1 MIDFYTV
8 IIRKSAKYWVA
19 LCLENGLVG
28 QGNTPEQSIDKL
40 KQAIESFSE
49 VYESESNIYL
59 NPLAINELHEFL
71 TLEDAEASDTY
82 ELRKVALLIYG
93 MNDST

>member
-1 MIDFYTV
+1 MLDFYSAIV
-8 IIRKSAKYWVA
+8 RKSADYWVA

-40 KQAIESFSE
+40 KQAIESFWE

-59 NPLAINELHEFL
+59 SPLAIHELHEFL

-82 ELRKVALLIYG
+82 ELRKVYA
-93 MNDST
+93 

>member
-1 MIDFYTV
+1 MDFYTV

-49 VYESESNIYL
+49 LNIYL

-82 ELRKVALLIYG
+82 ELRKVYA
-93 MNDST
+93 

>member
-8 IIRKSAKYWVA
+8 ILRRSADYWVS

-28 QGNTPEQSIDKL
+28 QGNNPEQSIDKL

-49 VYESESNIYL
+49 VYESESDVYL
-59 NPLAINELHEFL
+59 SPLSINDLHEFL
-71 TLEDAEASDTY
+71 TLEDAEDSDTY
-82 ELRKVALLIYG
+82 ELRKVYA
-93 MNDST
+93 

>member
-8 IIRKSAKYWVA
+8 IVLESAKYCVA

-40 KQAIESFSE
+40 KSAIESFSE
-49 VYESESNIYL
+49 VYEAESNIYL
-59 NPLAINELHEFL
+59 SPLAINELHEFL
-71 TLEDAEASDTY
+71 TLEDAEVSDSY
-82 ELRKVALLIYG
+82 ELRKVYA
-93 MNDST
+93 

>member
-8 IIRKSAKYWVA
+8 IVRKSAKYWVA

-28 QGNTPEQSIDKL
+28 QGNTAEISIDQL
-40 KQAIESFSE
+40 KQAIESFSQ
-49 VYESESNIYL
+49 VYETESDIYL
-59 NPLAINELHEFL
+59 SPLAINELHEFL

-82 ELRKVALLIYG
+82 ELRKVYA
-93 MNDST
+93 

>member
-8 IIRKSAKYWVA
+8 IIRKSAKYWVS

-49 VYESESNIYL
+49 VYESDSDVYL
-59 NPLAINELHEFL
+59 SPLSINELHDFL
-71 TLEDAEASDTY
+71 TLEDAEDSDTY
-82 ELRKVALLIYG
+82 ELRKVYA
-93 MNDST
+93 

>member
-1 MIDFYTV
+1 MDFYTV
-8 IIRKSAKYWVA
+8 IIRKSAKYWVS

-49 VYESESNIYL
+49 VYESDSDVYL
-59 NPLAINELHEFL
+59 SPLSINELHDFL
-71 TLEDAEASDTY
+71 TLEDAEDSDTY
-82 ELRKVALLIYG
+82 ELRKVYA
-93 MNDST
+93 

>member
-1 MIDFYTV
+1 MINFYTI
-8 IIRKSAKYWVA
+8 IIRNSANNWVA

-49 VYESESNIYL
+49 VYEAESDIYVS
-59 NPLAINELHEFL
+59 PLAINELHEFL

-82 ELRKVALLIYG
+82 ELRKVYA
-93 MNDST
+93 

>member
-8 IIRKSAKYWVA
+8 IIRKSADYWVS

-49 VYESESNIYL
+49 VYESESDVYL
-59 NPLAINELHEFL
+59 SPISINELHEFL
-71 TLEDAEASDTY
+71 TLEDAAASDIY
-82 ELRKVALLIYG
+82 ELRKVY
-93 MNDST
+93 T

>member
-1 MIDFYTV
+1 MINFYTV
-8 IIRKSAKYWVA
+8 VIRKSSDYWVS

-28 QGNTPEQSIDKL
+28 QGNTREQSIDKL

-49 VYESESNIYL
+49 VYQSESNVYL
-59 NPLAINELHEFL
+59 SPLSINELHEFM

-82 ELRKVALLIYG
+82 ELRKVYA
-93 MNDST
+93 

>member
-1 MIDFYTV
+1 MRDFYTV
-8 IIRKSAKYWVA
+8 VIRKSAEYWVA

-40 KQAIESFSE
+40 KQAIESFSQI
-49 VYESESNIYL
+49 YEAESDIYL
-59 NPLAINELHEFL
+59 SPLAINELHEFL

-82 ELRKVALLIYG
+82 ELRKVYA
-93 MNDST
+93 

>member
-1 MIDFYTV
+1 MIDFYSV
-8 IIRKSAKYWVA
+8 IIRKSADYWVA

-28 QGNTPEQSIDKL
+28 QGNTPELSIEKL

-49 VYESESNIYL
+49 VYASESNIYL
-59 NPLAINELHEFL
+59 SPLAISELHEFL

-82 ELRKVALLIYG
+82 ELRKVYA
-93 MNDST
+93 

>member
-8 IIRKSAKYWVA
+8 ILRKSADRWVS

-49 VYESESNIYL
+49 VYESDSDVYL
-59 NPLAINELHEFL
+59 SPLSINELHEFL
-71 TLEDAEASDTY
+71 TLEDAEDSDTY
-82 ELRKVALLIYG
+82 ELRKVYA
-93 MNDST
+93 

>member
-8 IIRKSAKYWVA
+8 ILKKSADYWVS

-28 QGNTPEQSIDKL
+28 QGNTPEKSIDKL

-49 VYESESNIYL
+49 VYESESDVYL
-59 NPLAINELHEFL
+59 SPLSINELHEFL
-71 TLEDAEASDTY
+71 TLEDAENSDSY
-82 ELRKVALLIYG
+82 ELRKIYA
-93 MNDST
+93 

>member
-49 VYESESNIYL
+49 VYEAESNIYL
-59 NPLAINELHEFL
+59 NPLAINELHDFL
-71 TLEDAEASDTY
+71 TLEDAEPSDTY
-82 ELRKVALLIYG
+82 ELRKVYA
-93 MNDST
+93 

>member
-1 MIDFYTV
+1 MEIGDW
-8 IIRKSAKYWVA
+8 KSLSEYYF
-19 LCLENGLVG
+19 NGLVG

-49 VYESESNIYL
+49 FYEAESNIYL

-71 TLEDAEASDTY
+71 TLEDAEASDTN
-82 ELRKVALLIYG
+82 ELVTSVRH
-93 MNDST
+93 

>member
-8 IIRKSAKYWVA
+8 VMRKSAEYWVA

-28 QGNTPEQSIDKL
+28 QGNTPEQSIEKL
-40 KQAIESFSE
+40 KQAIESFSQ
-49 VYESESNIYL
+49 VYEAESDIYL
-59 NPLAINELHEFL
+59 SPLAINELHEFL

-82 ELRKVALLIYG
+82 ELRKVYA
-93 MNDST
+93 

>member
-8 IIRKSAKYWVA
+8 IIRKSADYWVS

-40 KQAIESFSE
+40 KQAIELFSE
-49 VYESESNIYL
+49 VYESESDVYL
-59 NPLAINELHEFL
+59 SPLSINELHDFL

-82 ELRKVALLIYG
+82 ELRKVYA
-93 MNDST
+93 